1 MQDRVAQLEAALRE
15 IADIASVSEGPAAK
29 FYGMLAEKAL
39 KNNSE
44 KVN

>member
-15 IADIASVSEGPAAK
+15 IADIAAVSEGPAAK

-39 KNNSE
+39 KNNSK
-44 KVN
+44 KVT